1 MFTVTFPLR
10 FGHCDPA
17 GIAFYP
23 RYFELC
29 DAAIE
34 DWNAAVLGHDR
45 RTMHLDLKLGLPT
58 VKLQAEFSKA
68 SRLGD
73 QLTFAIST
81 RRVGNSSVDL
91 DVAVSCADEARFA
104 ARYTMVLMNLMTLQ
118 STPWPDA
125 WRDRLNREVE

>member
-1 MFTVTFPLR
+1 MFTVTLPLR

-34 DWNAAVLGHDR
+34 DWTAAVLGQDR
-45 RTMHLDLKLGLPT
+45 RTLHLDLKLGLPT
-58 VKLQAEFSKA
+58 VSLQADFSKA

-73 QLTFAIST
+73 QLAFAIRT

-91 DVAVSCADEARFA
+91 DLTVTSDGETRFL
-104 ARYTMVLMNLMTLQ
+104 ARYTMVLIDLVTLQ
-118 STPWPDA
+118 ATSWPA
-125 WRDRLNREVE
+125 PLRERLNKEVE

>member
-1 MFTVTFPLR
+1 MFAVTLPLR

-34 DWNAAVLGHDR
+34 DWTEAVLGLDR
-45 RTMHLDLKLGLPT
+45 RTMHLERKLGLPT
-58 VKLQAEFSKA
+58 VSLHADFSRA

-73 QLTFAIST
+73 QLLFSVCTT
-81 RRVGNSSVDL
+81 RVGNTSVNL
-91 DVAVSCADEARFA
+91 TLTVTCNGEPRFA
-104 ARYTMVLMNLMTLQ
+104 ARYTMVLTDLVTLRAV
-118 STPWPDA
+118 SWPDQL
-125 WRDRLNREVE
+125 RDRLNKEVE

>member
-1 MFTVTFPLR
+1 MFTVTSPLR

-34 DWNAAVLGHDR
+34 DWTTAVLGHDR
-45 RTMHLDLKLGLPT
+45 RTLHLDLKLGLPT
-58 VKLQAEFSKA
+58 VSLHAEFSRA

-73 QLTFAIST
+73 WLDFAVRT
-81 RRVGNSSVDL
+81 LRVGNSSVDL
-91 DVAVSCADEARFA
+91 GLAVSCAGEPRFA
-104 ARYTMVLMNLMTLQ
+104 ARYTMVLTDLATMQ
-118 STPWPDA
+118 AAPWPA
-125 WRDRLNREVE
+125 RYRDRLNKEVE

>member
-34 DWNAAVLGHDR
+34 DWTAAVLGLDR
-45 RTMHLDLKLGLPT
+45 RTMHLELNLGLPT
-58 VKLQAEFSKA
+58 VKLQASFSKA
-68 SRLGD
+68 SRHGD
-73 QLTFAIST
+73 TLAFAVRT
-81 RRVGNSSVDL
+81 TRVGSSSVDL
-91 DVAVSCADEARFA
+91 DLTVTCAGEIRFVAH
-104 ARYTMVLMNLMTLQ
+104 YTMVLTNLEAVRAV
-118 STPWPDA
+118 PWPDA
-125 WRDRLNREVE
+125 LRQRLDKEAE